1 MFFPDNDILDLI
13 ARAAVLMTVGLIFVV
28 LCVRLIGLRSFS
40 KMTPFDFVAT
50 VATGSLLASA
60 ASVSDWTAFAQRL
73 LAIAPLFGAQFILA
87 KLRINSSAVEDAIS
101 NVPRLLMLNGVIDE
115 EALKETRVSK
125 GDLIAKLR
133 ESNALEFDKVRAVV
147 LETTGDIS
155 VLHGSDVDERLL
167 ENVRGYEP
175 S

>member
-1 MFFPDNDILDLI
+1 MFFPDNDILDLFT
-13 ARAAVLMTVGLIFVV
+13 RAAVLMTVGLVFVV

-73 LAIAPLFGAQFILA
+73 LAIATLFGAQFILA